1 MSYAT
6 SDFTESLERVNIER
20 EQIARVIAAWGH
32 GDGMGSNDS
41 QPTGWAE
48 DSPTEWS
55 GGFLV
60 QLKDGRYAYIWGWCD
75 YTGWGCQ
82 DGAYVRHYDTEPE
95 RAALDFTTEDRNAAD
110 SHPRDWDEEPA
121 DLNRWLV
128 AERAVAR
135 AEEDGS

>member
-6 SDFTESLERVNIER
+6 YDFTESLSRVGVER
-20 EQIARVIAAWGH
+20 EQIERVIAAWGH
-32 GDGMGSNDS
+32 GDGMASDDP

-60 QLKDGRYAYIWGWCD
+60 KLKDGRYAYIWGWCD

-82 DGAYVRHYDTEPE
+82 DGAYIRHYDTEPD
-95 RAALDFTTEDRNAAD
+95 RAALEFNSKQDSD
-110 SHPRDWDEEPA
+110 SHPKDWDEEPA

-128 AERAVAR
+128 AERPAGR
-135 AEEDGS
+135 AE